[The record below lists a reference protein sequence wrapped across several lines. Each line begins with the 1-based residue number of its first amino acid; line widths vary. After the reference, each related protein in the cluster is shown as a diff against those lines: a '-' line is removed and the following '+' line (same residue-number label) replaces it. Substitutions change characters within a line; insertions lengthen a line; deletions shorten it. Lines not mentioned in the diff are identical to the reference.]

1 MVNSLIDLQIGKS
14 IYRTLEILFDKKPNI
29 LSTHLSYLRIIM
41 SVTES
46 IVQYGFSISLIVN
59 AALFIPQI
67 ISLIRT
73 KSANGI
79 SLITFAG
86 FNVIQLFTLLHGVYV
101 NDYLLAGGYLLSI
114 ITCGTVSLLIIY
126 YRYIKKELLPA
137 TTSNIHE

>member
-1 MVNSLIDLQIGKS
+1 MSLA
-14 IYRTLEILFDKKPNI
+14 E
-29 LSTHLSYLRIIM
+29 H
-41 SVTES
+41 

-73 KSANGI
+73 KSTKGI

-86 FNVIQLFTLLHGVYV
+86 FNVIQLFTLLHGIYVY
-101 NDYLLAGGYLLSI
+101 DYLLAGGYLLSI

-126 YRYIKKELLPA
+126 YRYIRKEITL
-137 TTSNIHE
+137 TTTNTAGD